1 MLELTLIGG
10 GGPGRREKNWGYSTA
25 SLDRKP
31 TMSIDTFRAASKS
44 DAEAIAQL
52 VNKAYRPET
61 GPAGWTH
68 ESNLVSGNR
77 TSAGQVAEVMSKP
90 DSVIL
95 VGLKGSDIVAC
106 VHVEKDGRNSHI
118 GMLAVNPKLQGAGA
132 GKQMLAHAERYA
144 NESFGSEKFIM
155 AVVSSRSELI
165 AFYLRRGYQKTGAVQ
180 DYPLSAGVGTP
191 KFSDLKTEALEKRSL
206 QFIQQGR
213 AKARPLIQT
222 LGAMKILAIS
232 GSLRAVSL
240 NTALLR
246 AVARLAPADISVVLY
261 RGLGDLPLFN
271 PDIEASDPPPVAE
284 LRTQILSAD
293 ALLIASPEYAHGVT
307 GVMKNALDWMVG
319 CEAFVHKPVA
329 LLNASPRAVHAQAAL
344 RETVTMMSACIVDE
358 ASITVPILGSN
369 FSEDEIVLHPDISAS
384 LMAAL
389 FALRAAVVAAR
400 TEVTATLPIGA

>member
-1 MLELTLIGG
+1 
-10 GGPGRREKNWGYSTA
+10 
-25 SLDRKP
+25 
-31 TMSIDTFRAASKS
+31 
-44 DAEAIAQL
+44 
-52 VNKAYRPET
+52 
-61 GPAGWTH
+61 
-68 ESNLVSGNR
+68 
-77 TSAGQVAEVMSKP
+77 
-90 DSVIL
+90 
-95 VGLKGSDIVAC
+95 
-106 VHVEKDGRNSHI
+106 
-118 GMLAVNPKLQGAGA
+118 
-132 GKQMLAHAERYA
+132 
-144 NESFGSEKFIM
+144 
-155 AVVSSRSELI
+155 
-165 AFYLRRGYQKTGAVQ
+165 
-180 DYPLSAGVGTP
+180 
-191 KFSDLKTEALEKRSL
+191 
-206 QFIQQGR
+206 
-213 AKARPLIQT
+213 
-222 LGAMKILAIS
+222 MKILAIS
-232 GSLRAVSL
+232 GSLRAASL
-240 NTALLR
+240 NSALLR

-344 RETVTMMSACIVDE
+344 RETVTMMSACIIDE

-400 TEVTATLPIGA
+400 IEVMATLPIGA